1 MSQVARTRA
10 DVDIRSGPKSS
21 ASILDRIPTDCSVE
35 IIEELN
41 GWFNVKPARMLHGIS
56 GYLPEAALTFPP
68 AENPPVFPPL
78 VTAEGIKVGTSLPS
92 TVKLATFLHWLSVG
106 GKPDWISEKIWLD
119 FSSAQQAELIEKL
132 RIASEGDQLIW
143 NQWVADLKA
152 NGRIDEAVMGEWI
165 VMNSGG
171 REVYAIRDHYIYIDP
186 MKNLSSFGC
195 ALKGQVMR
203 WTGSVRC
210 SDKDGKRRSYYEVDF
225 YRMSRYLHGWF
236 RGDIVAD
243 YVYPT
248 PELDP
253 SIESNALTVFDLSK
267 QILRHPQD
275 QAIDDA
281 KKKGYNAAQ
290 YVDVFAATNKHIV
303 HFSLCGEFCVAALS
317 GKDIL
322 PTLKTWLDSKYWRA
336 PSILSNPHEGT
347 SAGDLQTLL
356 AANKLKGEIY
366 SSIPT
371 TPQVIKD
378 RLASGQFAIVGCGI
392 NSGGRVKADGKI
404 RHWVVLQDIIPVGN
418 SGWVRVYNP
427 FMNRDEVYNYTMF
440 IASSGVG
447 AGLWVTPAV

>member
-1 MSQVARTRA
+1 MSPVARTRA

-21 ASILDRIPTDCSVE
+21 AGILDRIPGDCPVE
-35 IIEELN
+35 ILEDLN
-41 GWFNVKPARMLHGIS
+41 GWFNVKPARMVHGIS

-68 AENPPVFPPL
+68 IDKPPVFPPL
-78 VTAEGIKVGTSLPS
+78 LAVDGKIVGTSLPPNI
-92 TVKLATFLHWLSVG
+92 KLTIFLQWLTVG
-106 GKPDWISEKIWLD
+106 GKPDWILENIWSGL
-119 FSSAQQAELIEKL
+119 SNAQQAELVGKI
-132 RIASEGDQLIW
+132 RTASEGNKAIW
-143 NQWVADLKA
+143 EQWVSDLKA
-152 NGRIDEAVMGEWI
+152 NARLDDVIMDEWI
-165 VMNSGG
+165 VMMSGG
-171 REVYAIRDHYIYIDP
+171 REVYAIRDHYIYVDP

-195 ALKGQVMR
+195 ALKGQVMK

-243 YVYPT
+243 YIFPT
-248 PELDP
+248 PEVDP
-253 SIESNALTVFDLSK
+253 GIESNALTVFDLSK

-275 QAIDDA
+275 QAIDDSL
-281 KKKGYNAAQ
+281 KKGYNAAQ
-290 YVDVFAATNKHIV
+290 YVDIFPATNRHLV
-303 HFSLCGEFCVAALS
+303 HFSLCGEFCVSALC

-322 PTLKTWLDSKYWRA
+322 PTLKTWVDSKYWRVNA
-336 PSILSNPHEGT
+336 ILSNPHEGT
-347 SAGDLQTLL
+347 SASDLQNLL
-356 AANKLKGEIY
+356 LVNGLKGELY

-371 TPQVIKD
+371 TPQIIKD

-392 NSGGRVKADGKI
+392 NSAGRVKADGKI
-404 RHWVVLQDIIPVGN
+404 RHWVVLEDILPVGN